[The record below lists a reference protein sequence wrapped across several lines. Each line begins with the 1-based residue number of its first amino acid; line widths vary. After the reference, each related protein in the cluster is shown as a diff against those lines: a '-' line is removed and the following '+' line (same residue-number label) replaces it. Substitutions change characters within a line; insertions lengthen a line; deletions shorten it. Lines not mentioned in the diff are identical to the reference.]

1 MKSTL
6 DLIYTAISAAVEKK
20 GENIVLL
27 DLQELFTITDYFLIC
42 SADSDTQIKA
52 ITDEIEKKLLENEN
66 IKPWHIEGR
75 NNANWVL
82 LDYVDFVI
90 HIFKKETREYYAL
103 EKYWGDAPM
112 EVIEDKLSEVK
123 K

>member
-1 MKSTL
+1 LNNK
-6 DLIYTAISAAVEKK
+6 DLCLKAAEYIFSKK
-20 GENIVLL
+20 GYNVVLI
-27 DLQELFTITDYFLIC
+27 DIREQTSITDYFLIC

>member
-1 MKSTL
+1 LNNK
-6 DLIYTAISAAVEKK
+6 DLCLKAAEYIFSKK
-20 GENIVLL
+20 GYDVVLI
-27 DLQELFTITDYFLIC
+27 DIREQTSITDYFLIC